1 MPRRSLTKAGRQR
14 NPIVAAGT
22 AASTERTEIALPA
35 GIAFLKSE
43 GFREQARRTRNSTE
57 GNEGSEGFYSDDPN
71 RIFVFFVAFCKDL
84 YCIAGGTPA
93 TRVTLDRLRRTCL
106 SAACSMSRSG
116 LVHVEAVLSRIC
128 WGKGRDDLPAI
139 AQRRQEVRS
148 SSATGVIA

>member
-1 MPRRSLTKAGRQR
+1 RLARGRVRPGWRTCLPRRSLMKAGRQR
-14 NPIVAAGT
+14 NPIVAAGP

-57 GNEGSEGFYSDDPN
+57 GNEGSEGFYADDPN

-93 TRVTLDRLRRTCL
+93 TRVTLDRLRR
-106 SAACSMSRSG
+106 
-116 LVHVEAVLSRIC
+116 
-128 WGKGRDDLPAI
+128 DLPF
-139 AQRRQEVRS
+139 S
-148 SSATGVIA
+148 SMLYEPLGLGSC